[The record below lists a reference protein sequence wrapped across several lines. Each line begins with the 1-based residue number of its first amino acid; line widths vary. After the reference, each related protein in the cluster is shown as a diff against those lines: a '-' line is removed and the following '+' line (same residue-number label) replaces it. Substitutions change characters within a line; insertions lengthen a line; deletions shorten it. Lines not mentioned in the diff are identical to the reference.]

1 MKLSSFKKPLI
12 DFLRGSAVKLALK
25 KILGSAAAGGFV
37 GWIVTYIVTELFEE
51 IAEPLILAGINR
63 IGYTYDK
70 IEGKVLIK
78 ELNEAENET
87 DYDST
92 VNDILN

>member
-12 DFLRGSAVKLALK
+12 DFLKGSAVKLALK
-25 KILGSAAAGGFV
+25 KILGSAVAGGPLAWV
-37 GWIVTYIVTELFEE
+37 ISYVVTELFEE
-51 IAEPLILAGINR
+51 VAEPLILAGINR

-78 ELNEAENET
+78 NLNEAENEA

-92 VNDILN
+92 IDDILS